1 MYTFLFINRFL
12 AQSLPKCWPQLR
24 RLTHCG
30 QRSKTHF
37 KFDGHLQRVHD
48 GTHVYRADLP
58 APNQTISESFL
69 RKHVRRSHSLLAGFA
84 KPLLTTTTTQLVSF
98 VLRCARS
105 NQTTAVARKIELE
118 PPKEDKKKAPQI
130 IFQASF
136 GHHLPF
142 RRHHFGP
149 VSICSRTC
157 MCVFVRVFLFLVSL
171 PPKSSNIHTVLRPNC
186 VLRVVALV
194 RGWKRACGVDEAS
207 EAINLRQYCGRTW
220 VAWDERE
227 R

>member
-1 MYTFLFINRFL
+1 MHTILFINRFP

-69 RKHVRRSHSLLAGFA
+69 RKHARRSHSLLAGFA

-118 PPKEDKKKAPQI
+118 PPKEDQKSSSDHFPGFIWPSSTISPA
-130 IFQASF
+130 
-136 GHHLPF
+136 PF
-142 RRHHFGP
+142 RAGFYLLSYVHVCICARFS
-149 VSICSRTC
+149 VSGEPS
-157 MCVFVRVFLFLVSL
+157 
-171 PPKSSNIHTVLRPNC
+171 P
-186 VLRVVALV
+186 
-194 RGWKRACGVDEAS
+194 
-207 EAINLRQYCGRTW
+207 
-220 VAWDERE
+220 
-227 R
+227 